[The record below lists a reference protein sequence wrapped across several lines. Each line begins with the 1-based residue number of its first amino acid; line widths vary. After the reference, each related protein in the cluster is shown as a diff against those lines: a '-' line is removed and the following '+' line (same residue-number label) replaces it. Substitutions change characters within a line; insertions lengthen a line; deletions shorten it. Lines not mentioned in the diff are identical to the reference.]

1 MIGTCTGRQLKV
13 LMERV
18 ENNPERYREMIV
30 CAPYIDD
37 AMSER
42 LGQLRETSLRRN
54 CGLRVITNAGAADAL
69 RARFGSAP
77 RRGDLVVRSD
87 LHAKIYLAVGRRT
100 QATEAIV
107 TSANLTRA
115 GMERNIEFGVR
126 IGNSTPQGRDML
138 RQVHRFLSKM
148 AA

>member
-1 MIGTCTGRQLKV
+1 MIETCTGRHLRV
-13 LMERV
+13 LVERV
-18 ENNPERYREMIV
+18 EKNPERYREMIV

-37 AMSER
+37 TMAER
-42 LGQLRETSLRRN
+42 LGLLREASLRRN
-54 CGLRVITNAGAADAL
+54 CGLRVITNASAADAL
-69 RARFGSAP
+69 RTRFGSAP

-87 LHAKIYLAVGRRT
+87 LHAKIYLAIGRRS

-115 GMERNIEFGVR
+115 GMERNVEFGVR
-126 IGNSTPQGRDML
+126 IGNSTTQGQDLL

>member
-1 MIGTCTGRQLKV
+1 
-13 LMERV
+13 MERV
-18 ENNPERYREMIV
+18 ESNPERYREMIV

-37 AMSER
+37 LMAAR
-42 LGQLRETSLRRN
+42 LGALREASLRRN
-54 CGLRVITNAGAADAL
+54 CGLRVITNADAADAL
-69 RARFGSAP
+69 RKRFGRAP

-100 QATEAIV
+100 QATEAII
-107 TSANLTRA
+107 TSPNLTRA

-126 IGNSTPQGRDML
+126 IGNSTTQGRDLL